1 MHRLEKI
8 MGRKIT
14 GARTKA
20 GLTTK
25 ALADA
30 LQIAETKMVAYESGR
45 ERVPPRYVVEISS
58 ILDVSLCSLFP
69 EEDEIFG
76 DPFSHSPIST
86 GPTIH

>member
-8 MGRKIT
+8 MGQKIT
-14 GARTKA
+14 GARTRA

-30 LQIAETKMVAYESGR
+30 LQIAETQLVAYESGR
-45 ERVPPRYVVEISS
+45 EIVPPCYVVEISS
-58 ILDVSLCSLFP
+58 ILDVSPSSLFP
-69 EEDEIFG
+69 AEDDIFG
-76 DPFSHSPIST
+76 DPFSHSPISP